1 MVSVFFAV
9 ALSLVASD
17 HEAKLTYTAAYEKS
31 VSERKP
37 LLVVV
42 GAQWCPACNVLKDT
56 TIRSL
61 QQTGELSDVNV
72 AVVDRDAEPELA
84 EQLMED
90 EKMIPQIIVFSQSD
104 TGRWHRRKLTGFQ
117 PAQPIRS
124 LIRTAMSLGRG

>member
-1 MVSVFFAV
+1 MVSVLFAV
-9 ALSLVASD
+9 ALSLVTSD

-84 EQLMED
+84 RQLMEG
-90 EKMIPQIIVFSQSD
+90 EKMIPQIIVFSQNDS
-104 TGRWHRRKLTGFQ
+104 GRWHRRKLTGFQ